1 VLISDLRQT
10 NPTAVL
16 GSSDKATIYLYW
28 APNSRYLAALVQVGT
43 DLALYLFDANGADPP
58 RELLVGQPLYW
69 SWAPDGNT
77 IAFHVS
83 GDAASGA
90 DAWVGL
96 LHLSAGDAPHERF
109 ADPPGVF
116 RAPAWSPSG
125 AKLAYA
131 TLGGGTSLLSVR
143 DTTGQ
148 VTRLTSSTRDVS
160 FNWSPSG
167 EWLAFSYGAPGLPG
181 FYQGLEVAH
190 ADGSHRRTLSQD
202 LLVAFYWSPDATRW
216 RWSASTG
223 DRAR

>member
-1 VLISDLRQT
+1 
-10 NPTAVL
+10 
-16 GSSDKATIYLYW
+16 
-28 APNSRYLAALVQVGT
+28 LVQVGT

-77 IAFHVS
+77 IAVHVG

-96 LHLSAGDAPHERF
+96 FHLSAGDAPQERF

-116 RAPAWSPSG
+116 RAPAWSPSS

-131 TLGGGTSLLSVR
+131 TLGGGTSFLSVR

-148 VTRLTSSTRDVS
+148 VTRLTSSTRDIA
-160 FNWSPSG
+160 FNWSPPNSFG
-167 EWLAFSYGAPGLPG
+167 HSAGRPRASNGSVIACEGAGLRAPRPG
-181 FYQGLEVAH
+181 
-190 ADGSHRRTLSQD
+190 RRS
-202 LLVAFYWSPDATRW
+202 TR
-216 RWSASTG
+216 A
-223 DRAR
+223 